1 MQMRMG
7 KRLQYRLDVP
17 EDMYKLQVPPL
28 GILTLVENAV
38 KHGID
43 AMPEGGLLQIIV
55 TRTERKLVIRVL
67 DNGAGFG
74 SEVGGGM
81 GLANL
86 RERISTQYGERAMLS
101 LNHRKPSG
109 VEAILTIPAE

>member
-1 MQMRMG
+1 
-7 KRLQYRLDVP
+7 VP
-17 EDMYKLQVPPL
+17 EDFYKLQVPPL

-74 SEVGGGM
+74 SEVGSGM

-86 RERISTQYGERAMLS
+86 RERISTQYGERATLS
-101 LNHRKPSG
+101 LNHRMPSG